1 MNWLIIIIIAAVV
14 CGIIGY
20 LSGDDG
26 NRGESAATGAA
37 AGAVG
42 CGATI
47 FYIVLTV
54 GGILLLFRIVGWLF
68 S

>member
-1 MNWLIIIIIAAVV
+1 MNWLIIIIIAAAV

-20 LSGDDG
+20 FSGDDG

-37 AGAVG
+37 AGAIG

-54 GGILLLFRIVGWLF
+54 CGILLLFRIVSWLF